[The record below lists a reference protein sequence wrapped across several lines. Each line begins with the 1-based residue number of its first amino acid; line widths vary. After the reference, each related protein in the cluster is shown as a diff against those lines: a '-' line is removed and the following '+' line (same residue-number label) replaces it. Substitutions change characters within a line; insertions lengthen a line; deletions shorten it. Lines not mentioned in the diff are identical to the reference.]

1 MSTGRPCLF
10 KKKDNPRAK
19 KGCQNEA
26 KHRVILGKGY
36 FIDVCDDHVTEYR
49 ILGLQIIPLTEVKV
63 ST

>member
-10 KKKDNPRAK
+10 KKTEKPRT

-26 KHRVILGKGY
+26 KYRVVLGKGY
-36 FIDVCDDHVTEYR
+36 FIDVCEDHLQEYKM
-49 ILGLQIIPLTEVKV
+49 LGLKIIPLVESAKV